1 MDCCVFNNIESNL
14 LFYVK
19 IWAFELYVDVS
30 AKEIVRQLGNE
41 NDGILTLSRNNS
53 KFYMMTL
60 DLISV
65 FLYVGSLQIACELQ
79 ATCFHAIFL

>member
-53 KFYMMTL
+53 KFYMIVQ
-60 DLISV
+60 DLYRSLYAFHLPQVISTV
-65 FLYVGSLQIACELQ
+65 LG
-79 ATCFHAIFL
+79 